1 MADSRSFIGQTV
13 SHYRILEML
22 GSGGMGVVYKAEDKR
37 LGRFVAL
44 KFLPEDLAHDAHALD
59 RFKREARAASAL
71 NHPNICTVY
80 DIGEQDGQQFIA
92 MEFLDGQTLKHR
104 ISGKALPVNEVLELG
119 IEIADGLAAAHS
131 QGIIHRDIKPS
142 NIFVIRGGHAKI
154 LDFGLAKVTTSK
166 TAAENANTVTTLPDN
181 PEHLT
186 IPGTT
191 LGTVA
196 YMSPEQVRATDID
209 ARTDLFSF
217 GVVIYEMASGA
228 PPFRGGS
235 SGVIFDGILNRIPV
249 SPVQLNPDVPPKL
262 EEAINKALEKD
273 RKLRYQNAA
282 DVRTDLQRLKRDT
295 ESARTAVSGGTA
307 GSLPIAPK
315 NWDVGVGLL
324 RRGLAVL
331 IILVSAV
338 AAGTIWIHRQRQPTA
353 EASAVANVNRMHS
366 IAILPFRR
374 IGGPGEYDYFG
385 TGLADVLSAKL
396 TNARLLEVHP
406 PPATVNLA
414 DPKLDPLEVG
424 QGMKVDAVLSGSYQ
438 IEGAT
443 LSFSFALLDVRKNV
457 QIAGNAYTRRFTEA
471 IEVEHLMAGEIVDS
485 LKASTDAEQ
494 RARFIT
500 PPTQQA
506 DAFQAYLHSNY
517 EMELFWKNPSAE
529 QLSRAEQRLDEAIEL
544 DPRFTLAL
552 VSLAKLHWIAVFWG
566 YSDAPTSLGLALQK
580 ANRAIELDPGLGE
593 AYAALAL
600 VELQEGQVNQTE
612 ARLREAFERS
622 PGSALA
628 YYAAGFYY
636 IDRGLPD
643 QSVRAFL
650 RANELDPNMVRREL
664 AIAYRYQVDLDRA
677 EKQAREQLSLH
688 PNDLL
693 GEATLARILTARG
706 KLAEADEIVRTLS
719 LRSPH
724 DPTVQGLVTLV
735 DVLGGRSVSIPAWL
749 GRHQRVYWSDAGYC
763 IDVAEVLA
771 AAHQPKEALRWLRRA
786 DDLGIRNYPFL
797 ARNPL
802 YKNLHKD
809 PDFQAYLESARQA
822 WLEAMRHE
830 TQAPLLPA
838 ASS

>member
-166 TAAENANTVTTLPDN
+166 TAAENANTVTTLADS

-186 IPGTT
+186 IPGST

-295 ESARTAVSGGTA
+295 ESARTAVSGATA

-338 AAGTIWIHRQRQPTA
+338 AAGTMWIHRQRQPTA
-353 EASAVANVNRMHS
+353 EASAVVNVNRMHS

-385 TGLADVLSAKL
+385 AGLADVLSAKL

-643 QSVRAFL
+643 QSLRAFL

-771 AAHQPKEALRWLRRA
+771 AAHQPNEALRWLRRA
-786 DDLGIRNYPFL
+786 DELGIRNYPFL

>member
-22 GSGGMGVVYKAEDKR
+22 GGGGMGVVYKAEDKR

-44 KFLPEDLAHDAHALD
+44 KFLPEDLAHDSHALE

-104 ISGKALPVNEVLELG
+104 ISGKALPVNEVLDLG

-142 NIFVIRGGHAKI
+142 NIFVIRGGRAKI
-154 LDFGLAKVTTSK
+154 LDFGLAKVIISEP
-166 TAAENANTVTTLPDN
+166 AAENANTVTTLADN
-181 PEHLT
+181 ADHLT

-217 GVVIYEMASGA
+217 GVVIYEMAAGA

-262 EEAINKALEKD
+262 EEVINKALEKD

-307 GSLPIAPK
+307 GPMPIAPK
-315 NWDVGVGLL
+315 NWGVGVKLH

-331 IILVSAV
+331 IVLVSAV
-338 AAGTIWIHRQRQPTA
+338 ATGTIWIHRQRQPTA
-353 EASAVANVNRMHS
+353 EASAVANVNRIHS

-406 PPATVNLA
+406 PPGTVNLA
-414 DPKLDPLEVG
+414 DPKLDPLGVG

-600 VELQEGQVNQTE
+600 VGLQEGQINQTE

-677 EKQAREQLSLH
+677 EKQARKELSLH

-771 AAHQPKEALRWLRRA
+771 AAHQHNEALRWLRRA

-830 TQAPLLPA
+830 TQEPLLPA

>member
-13 SHYRILEML
+13 SHYRILEKL
-22 GSGGMGVVYKAEDKR
+22 GRGGMGVVYKAEDLR

-44 KFLPEDLAHDAHALD
+44 KFLPEDLAHDSHALE
-59 RFKREARAASAL
+59 RFKREARSASAL

-92 MEFLDGQTLKHR
+92 MEFLDGQTLRHR
-104 ISGKALPVNEVLELG
+104 ISGKALPANEVLDLG
-119 IEIADGLAAAHS
+119 IEISDALAAAHS
-131 QGIIHRDIKPS
+131 QGIIHRDIKPA
-142 NIFVIRGGHAKI
+142 NIFLTKRGHIKI
-154 LDFGLAKVTTSK
+154 LDFGLAKVTISYS
-166 TAAENANTVTTLPDN
+166 AAENGNAETTLADN

-186 IPGTT
+186 FPGTA

-196 YMSPEQVRATDID
+196 YMSPEQVQAKYLD

-217 GVVIYEMASGA
+217 GVVLYEMAAGTA
-228 PPFRGGS
+228 PFRGGS
-235 SGVIFDGILNRIPV
+235 SGMIVDGILNRIPV
-249 SPVQLNPDVPPKL
+249 SPVQLNPDLPPKL

-273 RKLRYQNAA
+273 RDLRYQNAT
-282 DVRTDLQRLKRDT
+282 DIRTDLQRLKRDT
-295 ESARTAVSGGTA
+295 ESARTAATGRTA
-307 GSLPIAPK
+307 VTMPIPPK
-315 NWDVGVGLL
+315 NKAAGMQLL
-324 RRGLAVL
+324 RRGLGVL
-331 IILVSAV
+331 IVLVSAV
-338 AAGTIWIHRQRQPTA
+338 AAATFWIHGQRQPTS
-353 EASAVANVNRMHS
+353 EAPGVANVNRIHS

-385 TGLADVLSAKL
+385 AGLADVLSAKL

-414 DPKLDPLEVG
+414 DPKLDPLELG
-424 QGMKVDAVLSGSYQ
+424 RGMNVDAILSGSYQ
-438 IEGAT
+438 IDGAT
-443 LSFSFALLDVRKNV
+443 LSFSFALLDVRKNA

-471 IEVEHLMAGEIVDS
+471 IEVEHLMASEIVNS
-485 LKASTDAEQ
+485 LEASTDAEQ
-494 RARFIT
+494 RARFVS
-500 PPTQQA
+500 PPTQRA

-529 QLSRAEQRLDEAIEL
+529 QLARSEQRLSEALEF

-566 YSDAPTSLGLALQK
+566 YSDAPTSLGLARQE
-580 ANRAIELDPGLGE
+580 ANRAIELDSGLGE

-600 VELQEGQVNQTE
+600 IELQEGQSNQTE
-612 ARLREAFERS
+612 ARLREAFARS

-643 QSVRAFL
+643 LSVRAFL
-650 RANELDPNMVRREL
+650 RANELDPNLVRREL

-677 EKQAREQLSLH
+677 EKQARDALKLY

-693 GEATLARILTARG
+693 GEVTLSRILAARG
-706 KLAEADEIVRTLS
+706 KLVEADDIARSLS
-719 LRSPH
+719 PRSPH
-724 DPTVQGLVTLV
+724 DPTVQGLETLLN
-735 DVLGGRSVSIPAWL
+735 VLGGRPVSIPAWL
-749 GRHQRVYWSDAGYC
+749 GQHQHVYWSDAGYC

-771 AAHQPKEALRWLRRA
+771 AAHQNDEALRWLRRA
-786 DDLGIRNYPFL
+786 DELGIHNYPFL

-809 PDFQAYLESARQA
+809 PDFQAYLESARQV

-830 TQAPLLPA
+830 TEEPLLPA
-838 ASS
+838 TTS

>member
-13 SHYRILEML
+13 AHYRMLEKL
-22 GSGGMGVVYKAEDKR
+22 GGGGMGVVYKAEDIR

-44 KFLPEDLAHDAHALD
+44 KFLPEDLAHDSHALE

-80 DIGEQDGQQFIA
+80 DIGEQDGRQFIA
-92 MEFLDGQTLKHR
+92 MEFLDGQTLRHR
-104 ISGKALPVNEVLELG
+104 ISGKALPVSELLDLG

-142 NIFVIRGGHAKI
+142 NIFVTKREHAKI
-154 LDFGLAKVTTSK
+154 LDFGLAKVTTSEP
-166 TAAENANTVTTLPDN
+166 AVEDANTLTTLADN

-191 LGTVA
+191 VGTVA
-196 YMSPEQVRATDID
+196 YMSPEQVRAKDLD
-209 ARTDLFSF
+209 VRTDLFSF
-217 GVVIYEMASGA
+217 GVVLYEMAAGA

-273 RKLRYQNAA
+273 RNLRYQNAA
-282 DVRTDLQRLKRDT
+282 DIRTDLQRLKRDT
-295 ESARTAVSGGTA
+295 ESARTAVMGGTA
-307 GSLPIAPK
+307 GPVPITPK
-315 NWDVGVGLL
+315 NRHASVRLL

-331 IILVSAV
+331 IVLVSAV
-338 AAGTIWIHRQRQPTA
+338 ASGSIWIHRQRQPTA
-353 EASAVANVNRMHS
+353 EASAVADVNRIHS

-374 IGGPGEYDYFG
+374 IGGSGEYDYFG

-396 TNARLLEVHP
+396 TNSRVLEVHP
-406 PPATVNLA
+406 PPGTVNLA
-414 DPKLDPLEVG
+414 DPKLDPLAVG
-424 QGMKVDAVLSGSYQ
+424 QGMKVDTVLSGSYQ

-529 QLSRAEQRLDEAIEL
+529 QLSRAEQRLDEALEL

-566 YSDAPTSLGLALQK
+566 YSDAPTSLALALQK
-580 ANRAIELDPGLGE
+580 ANRAIELDPSLGE

-600 VELQEGQVNQTE
+600 VELQEGRLNQTE
-612 ARLREAFERS
+612 TRLREAFARS

-650 RANELDPNMVRREL
+650 RANELDPNLVRREL

-677 EKQAREQLSLH
+677 EKQAREALSLH

-693 GEATLARILTARG
+693 GEATLARILAARG
-706 KLAEADEIVRTLS
+706 KLAEADEIVRRLS
-719 LRSPH
+719 HRSPY
-724 DPTVQGLVTLV
+724 DPTVQGLVTLL
-735 DVLGGRSVSIPAWL
+735 DVLGGRSVSIRAWL
-749 GRHQRVYWSDAGYC
+749 GQDQHVYWSDAGYC

-771 AAHQPKEALRWLRRA
+771 AAHQNDEALRWLRRA
-786 DDLGIRNYPFL
+786 DELGIHNYPFL
-797 ARNPL
+797 AHNPL
-802 YKNLHKD
+802 YMNLHKD

-830 TQAPLLPA
+830 TQEPLLPA